1 MKKIY
6 KGNPG
11 YLKSRKIKLLIG
23 TLAGIL
29 LIVAIYATG
38 YIIFE
43 TPKNYVTILAVLA
56 VLPVAK
62 ILIQYLM
69 VPWKNNVDPAEYEEL
84 RRSIEPLPLY
94 CEFMITAQEKRF
106 PVLYLVIDKNEN
118 IIAYT
123 KNEKAD
129 CQAFEKGV
137 VNFLN
142 YYDFD
147 TKVKLY
153 TDLKQFTKKAK
164 QLAGQNA
171 EITEEQKE
179 HILYIYEKI
188 SIMSV

>member
-11 YLKSRKIKLLIG
+11 YLKSRKIKLGIG
-23 TLAGIL
+23 VCAGIL
-29 LIVAIYATG
+29 LIVAIYAAG
-38 YIIFE
+38 YIIFD

-69 VPWKNNVDPAEYEEL
+69 VPWKNNADISEYEQL
-84 RRSIEPLPLY
+84 KKDIEPLPLY

-106 PVLYLVIDKNEN
+106 PILYLVIDKNEN

-142 YYDFD
+142 YYDLNS
-147 TKVKLY
+147 KVKLY
-153 TDLKQFTKKAK
+153 TDLKQFTKKAV
-164 QLAGQNA
+164 QLARQNA
-171 EITEEQKE
+171 EITDSQKE